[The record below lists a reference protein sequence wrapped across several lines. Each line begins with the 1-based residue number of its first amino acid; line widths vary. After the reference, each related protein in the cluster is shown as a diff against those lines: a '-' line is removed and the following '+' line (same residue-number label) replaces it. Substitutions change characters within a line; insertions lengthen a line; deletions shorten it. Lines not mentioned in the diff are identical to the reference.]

1 MKHCILNNERQ
12 VLSWLRD
19 NDALVLDR
27 VITVELT
34 GLLIILCYIIVP

>member
-1 MKHCILNNERQ
+1 MLNNEQQ

-19 NDALVLDR
+19 NDVLVLDR
-27 VITVELT
+27 WVTLELT

>member
-1 MKHCILNNERQ
+1 MLNNEQQ

-19 NDALVLDR
+19 NDVLVLDR
-27 VITVELT
+27 GITLELT